1 MNKLSPPRPAAT
13 GPDLAVRPGAGVL
26 GLSRPDP
33 LYKSAPRETPEAEPS
48 SEGRLIVGEGIHV
61 KGQIDSCDTLIVE
74 GRVEAALEARELKVC
89 RGGIYS
95 GRASV
100 RAASIDGSFDGEL
113 TVEGLLIIRSGG
125 RISGKLRYREMEIE
139 QGGRISGDIDLLE
152 GETAPRWNLPKASDE
167 TPDEE
172 SDGRLMEN
180 AIAR

>member
-125 RISGKLRYREMEIE
+125 RSRAAGSPATSTCWKARPRR
-139 QGGRISGDIDLLE
+139 GGTCPRPLTKRLTKRA
-152 GETAPRWNLPKASDE
+152 TAA
-167 TPDEE
+167 
-172 SDGRLMEN
+172 
-180 AIAR
+180 